1 MKLPVLLYIAVNA
14 RQRRKKENIHCA
26 VFHSLQFWCDLEKW
40 SQLPTEYEPL
50 MLHTGY
56 NKRNFTLLR
65 ISLQLCPKRYHHF
78 VKMWKYLSLTE
89 FQIYRNIF
97 PQRMTTSA
105 LIPLITPPPPQIS
118 PQPYRN
124 DSLWM
129 KLASPHRGH
138 DSTSPASQ
146 WRQHAFW
153 WSVPSGRWTGW
164 SGSCL
169 SQPGTA
175 TCWTCCK
182 LRGWLPPL
190 GEQAHSLT
198 VVKNNL
204 HAVFIT
210 INVRYILISHGSI
223 MT

>member
-1 MKLPVLLYIAVNA
+1 MKLPVLLYTAVNA

-65 ISLQLCPKRYHHF
+65 ISLQLCLKRYHHF

-105 LIPLITPPPPQIS
+105 LIPLIPPPPRFPPTLQ
-118 PQPYRN
+118 
-124 DSLWM
+124 
-129 KLASPHRGH
+129 K
-138 DSTSPASQ
+138 
-146 WRQHAFW
+146 
-153 WSVPSGRWTGW
+153 
-164 SGSCL
+164 
-169 SQPGTA
+169 
-175 TCWTCCK
+175 
-182 LRGWLPPL
+182 WLPVNETGQSTQRPWQHFTCKSVTSACILVKRSFRTLDRLVWKLPL
-190 GEQAHSLT
+190 SAWNCDVLNLLQASWMTAAPGWTSTQLDCGEKQLT
-198 VVKNNL
+198 CGL
-204 HAVFIT
+204 H
-210 INVRYILISHGSI
+210 ND
-223 MT
+223 